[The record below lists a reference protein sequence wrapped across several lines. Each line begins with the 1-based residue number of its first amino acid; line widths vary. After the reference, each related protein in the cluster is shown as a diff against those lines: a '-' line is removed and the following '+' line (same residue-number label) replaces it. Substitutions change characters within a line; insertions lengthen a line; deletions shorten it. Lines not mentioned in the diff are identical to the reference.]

1 MALYKLRYRK
11 SLAAVLIGNLIYFSL
26 QPQLPPVL
34 RHQRLEMDW
43 GLVADAAICLAIY
56 GLIELVGV
64 LLRKRPDSS

>member
-1 MALYKLRYRK
+1 MAMYKLRYRK
-11 SLAAVLIGNLIYFSL
+11 SLASVLVGNLIYFTF

-34 RHQRLEMDW
+34 RHERFKMDW
-43 GLVADAAICLAIY
+43 GLAADAAICLAVY